1 MTNIEFVK
9 KQRDDVSSLVKVFI
23 FKANASTGLHRE
35 KHAEIASL
43 LDDVQI
49 TLQDYIDLLEK
60 EQGRNTSSLTS

>member
-1 MTNIEFVK
+1 MNNIEMVK
-9 KQRDDVSSLVKVFI
+9 KQREDVSSLVKLFI
-23 FKANASTGLHRE
+23 IKANAATGLHRE

-60 EQGRNTSSLTS
+60 EQGK